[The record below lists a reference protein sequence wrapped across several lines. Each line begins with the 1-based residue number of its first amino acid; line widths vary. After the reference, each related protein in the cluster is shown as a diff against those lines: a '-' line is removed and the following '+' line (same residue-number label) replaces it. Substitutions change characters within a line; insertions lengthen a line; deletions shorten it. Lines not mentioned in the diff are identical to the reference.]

1 MIGQSISPKVTMTV
15 LEIPTPDPRGFDDTS
30 RPFVEAVASRY
41 AIKRLIGRGGMG
53 IVYLARDRRLERL
66 VAIKTLPPQL
76 AADESV
82 KQRFLREIRTAGAM
96 SHPNVVP
103 IHGADEIDGHVF
115 FVMGFVDGESLA
127 AMIRGLGRIEPMDTA
142 RILRDVSAA
151 LTHAHARG
159 IIHRDIKA
167 ENILVERVTGKAMVT
182 DFGIARLAEAGPLTA
197 TGQLLGT
204 VYYVSP
210 EQVAGEKIDA
220 RSDIYSLG
228 VAGFFALTGTFPFDA
243 ELASAVLVAH
253 VNRPAPPVRTLA
265 PSAPPALAAII
276 DRCLAKIP
284 GKRFESAEQLTS
296 ALETFIASG
305 GRPSRPQL
313 ISDTEAQAVWQR
325 AASLQASSGTNSLP
339 IPAERDR
346 QADALRTS
354 GHAVNDV
361 RDAGREA
368 GITTRYLDRALVE
381 RGLAPPRNPTRVVPQ
396 QCAWWAGAPLQIIE
410 HTESDGELDPARFDS
425 ILNLVRDGTG
435 EAGSIVASRRELNW
449 RADALGSAVTL
460 AVVPAEGRTTIRI
473 AQHIRG
479 LAAMTTAATLF
490 AGTIVAPFVAVAAE
504 RIMQRDTPRWARAL
518 GINLFLHRSD
528 TRLIAMGI
536 GLLAVLAAIPAGR
549 ALNRW
554 ISRVYQ
560 RRVHLLTEA
569 VLAKTQLAIKEDQE
583 K

>member
-1 MIGQSISPKVTMTV
+1 MTV
-15 LEIPTPDPRGFDDTS
+15 LEIVTPDPRGFDETS

-76 AADESV
+76 ASDESV

-127 AMIRGLGRIEPMDTA
+127 TMIRGLGRIEPMDSA

-151 LTHAHARG
+151 LAHAHARG

-167 ENILVERVTGKAMVT
+167 ENILVERTTGKAMVT

-210 EQVAGEKIDA
+210 EQVSGEKIDA
-220 RSDIYSLG
+220 RSDIYALG

-253 VNRPAPPVRTLA
+253 VNKPAPTVRSLS
-265 PSAPPALAAII
+265 PSVPPALASII
-276 DRCLAKIP
+276 DRCLMKNPAS
-284 GKRFESAEQLTS
+284 RFESAEMLTA
-296 ALETFIASG
+296 ALDSFIAGG
-305 GRPSRPQL
+305 GRTVKPQL
-313 ISDTEAQAVWQR
+313 ISDTEAHAVWER
-325 AASLQASSGTNSLP
+325 AASLQASSGTSSIP
-339 IPAERDR
+339 IPALRDEK
-346 QADALRTS
+346 ADAMRTS
-354 GHAVNDV
+354 GHAVGDV

-368 GITTRYLDRALVE
+368 GINTRYLDRALVE
-381 RGLAPPRNPTRVVPQ
+381 RGLAGSPMPTRVIPQ
-396 QCAWWAGAPLQIIE
+396 ESAWWSGAPVRIIE
-410 HTESDGELDPARFDS
+410 QTEAEGELDPSRFDS
-425 ILNLVRDGTG
+425 ILNLLRDGTG
-435 EAGSIVASRRELNW
+435 AVGSIVASRRELGW
-449 RADALGSAVTL
+449 RGEFFGSTMDVS
-460 AVVPAEGRTTIRI
+460 VVPADGRTSVRVVQRI
-473 AQHIRG
+473 QR
-479 LAAMTTAATLF
+479 LAAATTAALLG
-490 AGTIVAPFVAVAAE
+490 AGATVAPFVAVMAE
-504 RIMQRDTPRWARAL
+504 RLMNRDTPRWLRSL
-518 GINLFLHRSD
+518 GISLHFHRSD
-528 TRLIAMGI
+528 TQTIAIAI
-536 GLLAVLAAIPAGR
+536 GVATMLAAIPIGR
-549 ALNRW
+549 ALNRFLA
-554 ISRVYQ
+554 RQNQ

-569 VLAKTQLAIKEDQE
+569 VVAKVQLAIDRDRQK
-583 K
+583 

>member
-1 MIGQSISPKVTMTV
+1 MTV
-15 LEIPTPDPRGFDDTS
+15 LELPTPDPRGFDDTS

-127 AMIRGLGRIEPMDTA
+127 TMIRGLGRLEPMDTA

-151 LTHAHARG
+151 LSHAHARG

-167 ENILVERVTGKAMVT
+167 ENVLVERTTGKAMVT

-210 EQVAGEKIDA
+210 EQVSGEKIDA
-220 RSDIYSLG
+220 RSDIYALG
-228 VAGFFALTGTFPFDA
+228 VAGFFALTGTFPFEA

-253 VNRPAPPVRTLA
+253 VNKPAPPVRSLA
-265 PSAPPALAAII
+265 PHVPPALAAII
-276 DRCLAKIP
+276 DRCLMKNRES
-284 GKRFESAEQLTS
+284 RFESAEKLIDVLD
-296 ALETFIASG
+296 AFIASG
-305 GRPSRPQL
+305 GRAAKRQL
-313 ISDTEAQAVWQR
+313 ISDTEAHAVWER
-325 AASLQASSGTNSLP
+325 AASLQASSGTSSVP
-339 IPAERDR
+339 IPALRDET
-346 QADALRTS
+346 ADARRTS
-354 GHAVNDV
+354 GHAVTDV

-368 GITTRYLDRALVE
+368 GINTRYLDRALIE
-381 RGLAPPRNPTRVVPQ
+381 RGLAPFHASGRTLPQ
-396 QCAWWAGAPLQIIE
+396 KPAWWAGVPVQVVEQADA
-410 HTESDGELDPARFDS
+410 DGELNPSRFDS

-435 EAGSIVASRRELNW
+435 AAGSIVASRRELGW
-449 RADALGSAVTL
+449 RADSFGSILNVS
-460 AVVPAEGRTTIRI
+460 VVPAEGRTTVRI
-473 AQHIRG
+473 EQHTRG
-479 LAAMTTAATLF
+479 LAAVVTLASTF
-490 AGTIVAPFVAVAAE
+490 AGTVVAPFVAVMAE
-504 RIMQRDTPRWARAL
+504 RVMMSRATPHWVRSL
-518 GINLFLHRSD
+518 GIDLYFHRHDIQS
-528 TRLIAMGI
+528 IAVGV
-536 GLLAVLAAIPAGR
+536 GLATIIAAIPIGR
-549 ALNRW
+549 ALNRLFA
-554 ISRVYQ
+554 RHTQ

-569 VLAKTQLAIKEDQE
+569 VVAKAQLAINEDRA

>member
-1 MIGQSISPKVTMTV
+1 MTV

-127 AMIRGLGRIEPMDTA
+127 AMIRGLGRIEPVDAA

-167 ENILVERVTGKAMVT
+167 ENILVERATGKAMVT

-210 EQVAGEKIDA
+210 EQVAGEPIDP

-253 VNRPAPPVRTLA
+253 VNKPAPAVRSVA
-265 PSAPPALAAII
+265 PSVPPGLASII
-276 DRCLAKIP
+276 DRCLAKNP
-284 GKRFESAEQLTS
+284 DRRFASAEALAS
-296 ALETFIASG
+296 ALDEFLAG
-305 GRPSRPQL
+305 GSQVTRPRL
-313 ISDTEAQAVWQR
+313 ISDTEAQVVWER
-325 AASLQASSGTNSLP
+325 AASLQASSGTGSLP
-339 IPAERDR
+339 VPRVRDEK
-346 QADALRTS
+346 ADAARTS
-354 GHAVNDV
+354 GFAVGDI

-368 GITTRYLDRALVE
+368 GINTGYLDRALAE
-381 RGLAPPRNPTRVVPQ
+381 RGLAPVPTQSPARPPAQPLVVSPRA
-396 QCAWWAGAPLQIIE
+396 AWWAGIPLEIA
-410 HTESDGELDPARFDS
+410 ESSEIPGELTPQHFEGL
-425 ILNLVRDGTG
+425 LNLLRESTG
-435 EAGSIVASRRELNW
+435 EVGSIDASRRELGWHTDRNGDELTVQVIP
-449 RADALGSAVTL
+449 ADDRTSIRIRQALRRTATLTMAGAIGATL
-460 AVVPAEGRTTIRI
+460 AAFPIANAAATTIVFG
-473 AQHIRG
+473 RG
-479 LAAMTTAATLF
+479 
-490 AGTIVAPFVAVAAE
+490 APWS
-504 RIMQRDTPRWARAL
+504 MARAL
-518 GINLFLHRSD
+518 GITVFVSRTNLAEMVLVAG
-528 TRLIAMGI
+528 LIATVVAIPLGRVLLKRLYRSQLRRI
-536 GLLAVLAAIPAGR
+536 RLLAS
-549 ALNRW
+549 ALNA
-554 ISRVYQ
+554 RV
-560 RRVHLLTEA
+560 R
-569 VLAKTQLAIKEDQE
+569 LAIKDET
-583 K
+583 